1 MNPGKEILNVN
12 EVSRW
17 LRIPKSTLY
26 KLCGEGE
33 IPCTKIGKHWRF
45 DKAVLESW
53 FDRRVR
59 ERRHASIFEDLGQ

>member
-1 MNPGKEILNVN
+1 MNYGEEILNVN

-26 KLCGEGE
+26 KLCSKGE

-45 DKAVLESW
+45 DKAVLEYW

-59 ERRHASIFEDLGQ
+59 ENTCVIEDLR